1 MNQLCGFL
9 TLLIPAIAAAAL
21 WSENND
27 PALHSAGQWERKT
40 PAAWSRGEVLKLLT
54 DSPWAR
60 THKITT
66 VVDRAEQPSINPTPT
81 ARRHHIDLAPGEIRF
96 RVWLIS
102 AKPVREA
109 LGRYSDQID
118 DERERFEIRDLVDL
132 LQSEDHS
139 DLVIVMVSCDT
150 AVPGA
155 QFEEI
160 QAALETGDTDK
171 MKNESSI
178 EIPGKPELKQIGLQ
192 EYKSWGRRSGLFKF
206 PRAVDGK
213 PWLAQ
218 GTAEFRFR
226 TKLGKTA
233 PVVATFKP
241 KDMLFDGALE
251 Y

>member
-1 MNQLCGFL
+1 
-9 TLLIPAIAAAAL
+9 LIPAIAAATL

-27 PALHSAGQWERKT
+27 PARHPAGQWDRKT
-40 PAAWSRGEVLKLLT
+40 PAAWSRGDVLKLLT
-54 DSPWAR
+54 ESPWSR
-60 THKITT
+60 TQKITAIT
-66 VVDRAEQPSINPTPT
+66 DRAETPSINPAPT
-81 ARRHHIDLAPGEIRF
+81 IRRNDIDLVPGEIRF
-96 RVWLIS
+96 RIRLIS

-109 LGRYSDQID
+109 LGRYADQIQ
-118 DERERFEIRDLVDL
+118 DERERFDIRDLVDF

-150 AVPGA
+150 AVPGS

-171 MKNESSI
+171 MKKESSI
-178 EIPGKPELKQIGLQ
+178 EIPGKPELRQIGLQ

-218 GTAEFRFR
+218 ETAEFRFR

>member
-1 MNQLCGFL
+1 MNKRRGLFIVL
-9 TLLIPAIAAAAL
+9 MIAMAATLASPDNCTGIVFA
-21 WSENND
+21 E
-27 PALHSAGQWERKT
+27 QWDKKP
-40 PAAWSRGEVLKLLT
+40 PAAWSRGEVVRLLT

-66 VVDRAEQPSINPTPT
+66 VVDRAEQSSINPTPT
-81 ARRHHIDLAPGEIRF
+81 VRRHDLDLTPGEIRF
-96 RVWLIS
+96 RIRLIS

-109 LGRYSDQID
+109 LGRYPDQIE

-150 AVPGA
+150 AVPNS
-155 QFEEI
+155 QFEDI
-160 QAALETGDTDK
+160 QAALETGETDK
-171 MKNESSI
+171 LKKESSI
-178 EIPGKPELKQIGLQ
+178 EIPGKPGAKLIELQ

-206 PRAVDGK
+206 PRALDGK
-213 PWLAQ
+213 PWL
-218 GTAEFRFR
+218 TPDTPEFRFR
-226 TKLGKTA
+226 TRLGKTT